1 MVYKV
6 LSCISSKTGIRGDY
20 VQHFGI
26 CFFTT
31 LLGGLLSSTVVFL
44 FLGYRPALV
53 AGMFGAVLSLGLS
66 LGKEMGDKANPN
78 SGWSWWDLLA
88 DGLGI
93 VAGLIVYFLI
103 FCCLFQ

>member
-1 MVYKV
+1 MKTVQKMANW
-6 LSCISSKTGIRGDY
+6 LSNRIGVREDY
-20 VQHFGI
+20 ILHFGV
-26 CFFTT
+26 CFLFS
-31 LLGGLLSSTVVFL
+31 LLGT
-44 FLGYRPALV
+44 Y
-53 AGMFGAVLSLGLS
+53 GAVLSLGLS

-93 VAGLIVYFLI
+93 VTGLIVYFLV